1 MMKTFAQWC
10 EHYGYDPASD
20 EARADYARY
29 QEQLALFQALPQAQP
44 TNDERDT
51 DTSTVR
57 E

>member
-1 MMKTFAQWC
+1 MKTFAQWC
-10 EHYGYDPASD
+10 EHYDYDPASD

-44 TNDERDT
+44 TNDERGT
-51 DTSTVR
+51 DTSAVR